1 LRNEEGTLYGF
12 DPRLLRRICA
22 SLGLVLLYLSG
33 AMELVYQFN
42 TRYPE
47 ILLSIH
53 YLELYTGL
61 FVLVIWW
68 QVRSERLR
76 LSRVLCM
83 IVMIGF
89 LLFYLAAAPFAY
101 RTQAA
106 MLHTDQYGMH
116 FIVHW
121 MSAIVNAVVFYQLLA
136 ELRRRTATAEYR
148 SPITWIV
155 AAFAVVLVSVEL
167 SLLSNAIMYS
177 PQHSLA
183 EISDTYSR
191 VGLPIIW
198 GLCSFALMWLGMRH
212 KYRPLRIVS
221 LTLFTIT
228 LLKLFL
234 FDIRGLAPGGKIA
247 AFFSLGVLLLIVSF
261 MYQRLRRLII
271 EDERKNDAAQ

>member
-1 LRNEEGTLYGF
+1 MT
-12 DPRLLRRICA
+12 
-22 SLGLVLLYLSG
+22 
-33 AMELVYQFN
+33 
-42 TRYPE
+42 
-47 ILLSIH
+47 
-53 YLELYTGL
+53 
-61 FVLVIWW
+61 
-68 QVRSERLR
+68 
-76 LSRVLCM
+76 
-83 IVMIGF
+83 GF
-89 LLFYLAAAPFAY
+89 LLFYLAAAPLAHN
-101 RTQAA
+101 TQAA
-106 MLHTDQYGMH
+106 MLHTGQHSAH

-121 MSAIVNAVVFYQLLA
+121 MSAVVTAIVFYQLVA
-136 ELRRRTATAEYR
+136 ELRRRTATTDYR
-148 SPITWIV
+148 TPIAWV
-155 AAFAVVLVSVEL
+155 AAAFAVVVVSVEL
-167 SLLSNAIMYS
+167 NLLINEIMYG

-183 EISDTYSR
+183 QISDTYTR

-212 KYRPLRIVS
+212 MYRPLRIVS